1 MKVTGLLNKVI
12 VIESLTEGELKTGS
26 RLFEDR
32 LMHLDSYDENL
43 SAEFFSVEDADSFIN
58 CLRTISQR
66 IPKEN
71 IVPIIHI
78 ECHGDEDGL
87 MLADGSHLPW
97 NRFRNELIKIN
108 FASRLNALIVVGAC
122 GGANLIGS
130 ATQMD
135 GAPFFGVI
143 GVKEEVKAGDLENR
157 FRDFYSALFEAK
169 DGDVAMDALNKGI
182 GDNEPRFGFIGARAL
197 FEAGFRSYY
206 WKFCRGKGKRERIEF
221 LVSRFLQNPEIK
233 SRGIKYARSKVK
245 EQLSKPEDDFEFF
258 RKRFFFTDQL
268 PEVLERFPMEFEDV
282 IRVPD
287 A

>member
-12 VIESLTEGELKTGS
+12 VIESLAEEELKTGT

-32 LMHLDSYDENL
+32 LMHLDSYSENL
-43 SAEFFSVEDADSFIN
+43 SGELISVEDSDAFIN
-58 CLRTISQR
+58 CLRKISQR

-78 ECHGDEDGL
+78 ECHGDEEGL
-87 MLADGSHLPW
+87 MLADGNHLPW

-108 FASRLNALIVVGAC
+108 FASRLNTLVVIGAC
-122 GGANLIGS
+122 DGANLIGT

-143 GVKEEVKAGDLENR
+143 GAQDDVKAGDLERR
-157 FRDFYSALFEAK
+157 FRDFYAVLFDAK
-169 DGDVAMDALNKGI
+169 DGDMAMEALNKNI
-182 GDNEPRFGFIGARAL
+182 GDNEPRFRFIGARAL
-197 FEAGFRSYY
+197 FEASFRSYY

-221 LVSRFLQNPEIK
+221 LVSRVLQNPEIK
-233 SRGIKYARSKVK
+233 ARGIKHARAKVK
-245 EQLSKPEDDFEFF
+245 EQFANPEDDFEFF
-258 RKRFFFTDQL
+258 RKRFFFTDHL
-268 PEVLERFPMEFEDV
+268 PEVLERFPMIFEDV
-282 IRVPD
+282 IQVSN